1 MLFHLGASLAA
12 LGVLPGRILRLQRL
26 LRVEGLQIFRS
37 QGKRLGIPTEIGI
50 RVVGKTGASGDV
62 DTLLVG
68 SDTQELGVVSHR
80 LLQHGIEEFEYADV
94 VVIHRMVGA
103 EYSESPAAH
112 GDILNH
118 RMTVASHQLD
128 KLLHIFLLH
137 MVEVELEHVGRFEE
151 VGKLSAVSVHER
163 RNRDG
168 RHLRLVLVGKLL
180 ADGEAL
186 AVSLGHHS
194 KLRARGNHALEIQP
208 VGEWMALRRFDTRE
222 VRWHRG
228 SPIHAVV

>member
-1 MLFHLGASLAA
+1 
-12 LGVLPGRILRLQRL
+12 
-26 LRVEGLQIFRS
+26 
-37 QGKRLGIPTEIGI
+37 
-50 RVVGKTGASGDV
+50 
-62 DTLLVG
+62 
-68 SDTQELGVVSHR
+68 
-80 LLQHGIEEFEYADV
+80 
-94 VVIHRMVGA
+94 MVGA

-112 GDILNH
+112 GDILYH
-118 RMTVASHQLD
+118 RMMVASHLLD
-128 KLLHIFLLH
+128 KMLHIFLLH

-151 VGKLSAVSVHER
+151 VGKLSAVAVHEC

-186 AVSLGHHS
+186 AISLSHHS

-222 VRWHRG
+222 VRWHR
-228 SPIHAVV
+228 SCLFHAVGV